1 LSRGRGL
8 SSRVVLVC
16 LALLSLSL
24 TVPVS
29 AWANSNQTSAG
40 PNLTNVN
47 LTTGAV
53 AAFEIMLL
61 GLAAAILLMGR
72 LLIPKK
78 TKGPQ

>member
-1 LSRGRGL
+1 M
-8 SSRVVLVC
+8 
-16 LALLSLSL
+16 
-24 TVPVS
+24 TQS
-29 AWANSNQTSAG
+29 AWALSNVGNNSQASVG

-53 AAFEIMLL
+53 ATFAILLL

-78 TKGPQ
+78 IAGRP

>member
-1 LSRGRGL
+1 MSRGP
-8 SSRVVLVC
+8 VLVC
-16 LALLSLSL
+16 LAILSMSLAMPLSAL
-24 TVPVS
+24 
-29 AWANSNQTSAG
+29 ANSNQTSG

-72 LLIPKK
+72 LLIPTK
-78 TKGPQ
+78 TKEGR

>member
-1 LSRGRGL
+1 MSRGPL
-8 SSRVVLVC
+8 LLC
-16 LALLSLSL
+16 LAVLSLL
-24 TVPVS
+24 LAVPLS
-29 AWANSNQTSAG
+29 ASASSNKTSG

-78 TKGPQ
+78 TRGRQ

>member
-1 LSRGRGL
+1 M
-8 SSRVVLVC
+8 VLVC
-16 LALLSLSL
+16 LTVLSLSL
-24 TVPVS
+24 TVPLS
-29 AWANSNQTSAG
+29 AWANANQTSAG

-53 AAFEIMLL
+53 ATFEIMLL

-78 TKGPQ
+78 TKRPP

>member
-1 LSRGRGL
+1 MNCGRDL

-16 LALLSLSL
+16 LTVLSLSL
-24 TVPVS
+24 TVPLS
-29 AWANSNQTSAG
+29 AWANANQTSAG

-53 AAFEIMLL
+53 ATFEIMLL

-78 TKGPQ
+78 TKRPP

>member
-1 LSRGRGL
+1 LSRGRAL
-8 SSRVVLVC
+8 SSRAALVC
-16 LALLSLSL
+16 LAILTLSL
-24 TVPVS
+24 TVPLS
-29 AWANSNQTSAG
+29 AWANSNQTAAG

>member
-1 LSRGRGL
+1 MNRARAL

-16 LALLSLSL
+16 LAVLPLLLN
-24 TVPVS
+24 VPLS
-29 AWANSNQTSAG
+29 AWAIANQTSAG

-78 TKGPQ
+78 TKGPT